1 MQAVTSQAKIKYT
14 IFDFLPQQ
22 KNAKIKF
29 YFFFFSNFC
38 IKIYFF
44 PTLES
49 YA

>member
-22 KNAKIKF
+22 KKQKLN
-29 YFFFFSNFC
+29 FFSSFFQ
-38 IKIYFF
+38 IFVSKYIFF